1 MRERA
6 FRRGPGPH
14 AASVLALAVFAC
26 FALPAHAQD
35 LGMGD
40 LGEVPEPNFVGQG
53 LPMGSFLVLP
63 SLTIDNIYNDNIFAS
78 DRNEEDDYIVSI
90 IPALGIENVGER
102 HSVSLGAFG
111 KIDRYADF
119 TSEDDEEYAVES
131 NGRFDFTDNASVVT
145 GLEHGRRTIRRS
157 NSENTDRNKPE
168 QVDFVNF
175 DFSYR
180 HEFGRFRLD
189 LDPFVQRRDYVERS
203 DADRDRTQV
212 GGSPRIW
219 YRFSPAFAVFLEPG
233 ARHIDY
239 DRRVDDNGEER
250 GSLTLRGFAGARF
263 DITSVIVGEIAVG
276 AVHMDFDESSFDNV
290 TTVGAR
296 GSLTWEITRLTEL
309 RAEIIRRVAPTNLA
323 GASSKIQTLSQV
335 RVRHELLPN
344 LFLRVDGAYFR
355 ENFKELSREDDNFR
369 VRAGAE
375 YLINRFLSVGVG
387 YDFRYRDSD
396 DSRRDFK
403 RNVVRLAIELR
414 L

>member
-1 MRERA
+1 
-6 FRRGPGPH
+6 
-14 AASVLALAVFAC
+14 VLAW

-53 LPMGSFLVLP
+53 LRMGSFLILP
-63 SLTIDNIYNDNIFAS
+63 ALTVNNTYNDNIFAR
-78 DRNEEDDYIVSI
+78 DRNKEGDYIVSI
-90 IPALGIENVGER
+90 IPALGIENEGPR

-111 KIDRYADF
+111 KINRYGDF
-119 TSEDDEEYAVES
+119 TSEDDEEYAVEGS
-131 NGRFDFTDNASVVT
+131 GRFDLTDNVSLVT
-145 GLEHGRRTIRRS
+145 GLELGRRTIRRS
-157 NSENTDRNKPE
+157 NSENTERDKPE

-189 LDPFVQRRDYVERS
+189 LDPFVQRRDYVEGA
-203 DADRDRTQV
+203 DDDRDRTQI

-219 YRFSPAFAVFLEPG
+219 YRFSPALSVFLEPG
-233 ARHIDY
+233 VRHVDY
-239 DRRVDDNGEER
+239 DQRVDDNGEER

-263 DITSVIVGEIAVG
+263 DITSVIVGQIALG

-309 RAEIIRRVAPTNLA
+309 RAEIIRRVAPTNIA
-323 GASSKIQTLSQV
+323 GASSKIQTLGQV
-335 RVRHELLPN
+335 RVRHELLPD
-344 LFLRVDGAYFR
+344 LFLTVEGAYFR
-355 ENFKELSREDDNFR
+355 EKFEELSREDDNYR
-369 VRAGAE
+369 IRAGAE

-387 YDFRYRDSD
+387 YNFRYRDSD
-396 DSRRDFK
+396 DSARDFK